1 MNNYGGT
8 MPYQTPYGY
17 SGYNA
22 VPAQSRPN
30 VAMYAVGGAVVGAGA
45 MYAFNSMYG
54 DAYGYEVFRRRR
66 MHDFRNPDYC
76 IVTAPGSRNGAFME
90 CQHCYQLY
98 SYSMCPSARSCN
110 TPAGCS
116 YTTPQSFNRDDL
128 AATGFVP
135 KDFRPPLKV
144 LFKNISGA
152 GIDTDP
158 ITGICPPTTRAQADL
173 VENFNK
179 TMSFKP
185 DLFLVLTQQQ
195 TLRSPA
201 ASGCDSDT
209 STSCSTTCWIAHS
222 TCVNGACMCQQGY
235 CWNGNSCSPAGSMVS
250 SSYQLPEWFSA
261 LLALYILSHWL

>member
-1 MNNYGGT
+1 MPAPVNTRRRTTSINGQTYTANPRRRFGTTGVPSPPAVPYGYANRPQLLNNYGGILVELTGFSTLRTFFCLSRLCGERHAAGT

-98 SYSMCPSARSCN
+98 SPELSQ
-110 TPAGCS
+110 AG
-116 YTTPQSFNRDDL
+116 
-128 AATGFVP
+128 
-135 KDFRPPLKV
+135 
-144 LFKNISGA
+144 
-152 GIDTDP
+152 
-158 ITGICPPTTRAQADL
+158 
-173 VENFNK
+173 
-179 TMSFKP
+179 
-185 DLFLVLTQQQ
+185 
-195 TLRSPA
+195 
-201 ASGCDSDT
+201 
-209 STSCSTTCWIAHS
+209 
-222 TCVNGACMCQQGY
+222 
-235 CWNGNSCSPAGSMVS
+235 
-250 SSYQLPEWFSA
+250 
-261 LLALYILSHWL
+261 